1 LINIDNSTR
10 FTHWLDEESERIL
23 FKEDVCSLNLQKVQR
38 ALNEMDK
45 DKINEPKRQVRSCH
59 QASRSPKEAKLTGM
73 PLKERLVRERVM
85 VEFMDG

>member
-1 LINIDNSTR
+1 M
-10 FTHWLDEESERIL
+10 LDEESERIL